1 MTHDDFDFFFK
12 TRRAALREQMRRRI
26 LEPIAFASTRWAAT
40 ATTTVRSIAS
50 ASSVPPLHAED
61 DAKKR
66 TTKVKK
72 KKKNQKSA
80 RESVFPRLPPT
91 RVDPYFSSSSA
102 TSPFRRL
109 IDTKI
114 IPVEEHGL
122 IAWHFFKESTR
133 EREALERLR
142 KKYGASTYVVGGA
155 IRDLLLYKNHRKP
168 FRDVDFVTTAG
179 YKEIKACFGRRA
191 RLVGKRFSVALIN
204 MYDGKWIEMASI
216 EQDPGQIAAVDEE
229 DAVDVGASTELGEGL
244 ASEEVPRTPSGEVDY
259 DVVLRRKRAARPPV
273 EEVEKE
279 TTDDEEAGKTD
290 ASGASDDFFRM
301 VELRDNAYRR
311 DFTVNAMFFDPYRGE
326 ILDFVGGM
334 NDLHEGV
341 VRTVQESHES
351 LKEDPVRMLRAI
363 RLAARHDFVM
373 TKELRAAMRAYGPTL
388 KLASARRVMQEIQTL
403 MENDYGSKSFA
414 LLWHS
419 KLTKFLFPVQHEFL
433 KKRMPPQSTLTFEA
447 SGASIARKDT
457 DKLAKVLFRSL
468 SLLDTRTKKRNDMEK
483 SPGMWLALLVA
494 PVAMARLSGHPAWG
508 EGEHPLPRRFT
519 DRNTRSPKKQEQ
531 LTQQWEAFTV
541 AVMDVL
547 DEMLEKTC
555 SDSGGQDER
564 AEIGILNR
572 SDCAVAFSFLL
583 GYGPLMCTRKDASGW
598 SSIDLDDSPLSDRIR
613 SFVRSKRGVWF
624 DVRPALS
631 YEHNSLVRSVMENAI
646 SDSEHDALE
655 SV

>member
-1 MTHDDFDFFFK
+1 
-12 TRRAALREQMRRRI
+12 MRRRI
-26 LEPIAFASTRWAAT
+26 FEPIALASSRWAT
-40 ATTTVRSIAS
+40 ATTTAVRSIAS
-50 ASSVPPLHAED
+50 SSSVQPSHAAAAADDDAD

-66 TTKVKK
+66 TNKVKR
-72 KKKNQKSA
+72 KKKNQNA
-80 RESVFPRLPPT
+80 REQLFPRLPPT
-91 RVDPYFSSSSA
+91 RVDPYLSSSA
-102 TSPFRRL
+102 TSPFRRY

-114 IPVEEHGL
+114 IPIEEHGL
-122 IAWHFFKESTR
+122 TAWHLFKESTR

-155 IRDLLLYKNHRKP
+155 IRDLLLYKSHRKP

-179 YKEIKACFGRRA
+179 YEEIKACFGRRA
-191 RLVGKRFSVALIN
+191 RLVGKRFSVALVN

-216 EQDPGQIAAVDEE
+216 EQDPGQIAAVDED
-229 DAVDVGASTELGEGL
+229 DAIDVGAVTERGEGL
-244 ASEEVPRTPSGEVDY
+244 TSEEVPRTPSGEVDY
-259 DVVLRRKRAARPPV
+259 DVVLQRKRAARPPI

-279 TTDDEEAGKTD
+279 TLKDNGTSKTD
-290 ASGASDDFFRM
+290 VTNASDDFFRM
-301 VELRDNAYRR
+301 VGLRDNAYKR
-311 DFTVNAMFFDPYRGE
+311 DFTVNAMFFDPYRNE

-334 NDLHEGV
+334 NDLYEGV
-341 VRTVQESHES
+341 VRTIQESHES

-403 MENDYGSKSFA
+403 MENHYSCKSFA

-433 KKRMPPQSTLTFEA
+433 QKRMPPQSTLTFEA
-447 SGASIARKDT
+447 SGANIARKDT
-457 DKLAKVLFRSL
+457 DKLARLLFRSL
-468 SLLDTRTKKRNDMEK
+468 YLLDTRSKKRSDIET

-494 PVAMARLSGHPAWG
+494 PVAMARLSSHPAWG
-508 EGEHPLPRRFT
+508 EGEHRLPKRFS
-519 DRNTRSPKKQEQ
+519 DRNTRSPKKDEQ
-531 LTQQWEAFTV
+531 LNQQWEAFTV
-541 AVMDVL
+541 AVLDVL

-555 SDSGGQDER
+555 ADNGDQDER

-572 SDCAVAFSFLL
+572 SECAVAFSFLL
-583 GYGPLMCTRKDASGW
+583 AHSPLMCTRKNALGW

-613 SFVRSKRGVWF
+613 SFVRSKRGVWY
-624 DVRPALS
+624 DVKPALS
-631 YEHNSLVRSVMENAI
+631 HEHVSLVREALENAI
-646 SDSEHDALE
+646 SDSGNDPLE

>member
-1 MTHDDFDFFFK
+1 
-12 TRRAALREQMRRRI
+12 MRRRI
-26 LEPIAFASTRWAAT
+26 LEPIAFASTRWARTT
-40 ATTTVRSIAS
+40 AAVRSIAS
-50 ASSVPPLHAED
+50 ASSVPPSHAADDAD

-72 KKKNQKSA
+72 KKKNQRSA

-122 IAWHFFKESTR
+122 TAWHVFKESTR

-155 IRDLLLYKNHRKP
+155 IRDLLLYKPHRKP

-179 YKEIKACFGRRA
+179 YEEIKACFGRRA
-191 RLVGKRFSVALIN
+191 RLVGKRFSVALVN

-216 EQDPGQIAAVDEE
+216 EQDPGQVAAVDEE
-229 DAVDVGASTELGEGL
+229 DAVDVGASMELGEGL

-273 EEVEKE
+273 EEVEKKTTEDGE
-279 TTDDEEAGKTD
+279 TGKTD
-290 ASGASDDFFRM
+290 ASDDFFRM

-311 DFTVNAMFFDPYRGE
+311 DFTVNAMFFDPYRSE

-334 NDLHEGV
+334 NDLHEGI

-403 MENDYGSKSFA
+403 MENHYSCKSFA

-433 KKRMPPQSTLTFEA
+433 QKRMPPQSTLTFEA
-447 SGASIARKDT
+447 SGTNIARKDT
-457 DKLAKVLFRSL
+457 DKLARLLFHSL
-468 SLLDTRTKKRNDMEK
+468 YLLDTRSKKQSDIET

-494 PVAMARLSGHPAWG
+494 PVAMARLSGHPAWE

-519 DRNTRSPKKQEQ
+519 DRNTRSPKKVEQ
-531 LTQQWEAFTV
+531 LNQQWEAFTV
-541 AVMDVL
+541 AVLDVL

-555 SDSGGQDER
+555 SDSGDQDER

-583 GYGPLMCTRKDASGW
+583 AHGPLMCARKDASGW

-631 YEHNSLVRSVMENAI
+631 YEHNSLVRGAMENAI
-646 SDSEHDALE
+646 SDSEHNALE

>member
-1 MTHDDFDFFFK
+1 
-12 TRRAALREQMRRRI
+12 MRRRI
-26 LEPIAFASTRWAAT
+26 LEPIAFASTRWARTT
-40 ATTTVRSIAS
+40 AAAVRSIAS
-50 ASSVPPLHAED
+50 ASSVPPSHAADDAD

-66 TTKVKK
+66 TTKVKR

-80 RESVFPRLPPT
+80 REQLFPRLPPT

-122 IAWHFFKESTR
+122 TAWHFFKDSTR

-155 IRDLLLYKNHRKP
+155 IRDLLLYKPHRKP

-179 YKEIKACFGRRA
+179 YEEIKACFGRRA
-191 RLVGKRFSVALIN
+191 RLVGKRFSVALVN

-229 DAVDVGASTELGEGL
+229 DAVDVGASMELGEGL
-244 ASEEVPRTPSGEVDY
+244 TSEEVPRTPSGEVDY
-259 DVVLRRKRAARPPV
+259 DVVLQRKRAARPPI

-279 TTDDEEAGKTD
+279 TTEDKEAGKTD
-290 ASGASDDFFRM
+290 ASDDFFRM
-301 VELRDNAYRR
+301 VELRDNAYKR
-311 DFTVNAMFFDPYRGE
+311 DFTVNAMFFDPYRNE

-403 MENDYGSKSFA
+403 MGNHYSCKSFA

-433 KKRMPPQSTLTFEA
+433 QKRMPSQSTLTFEA
-447 SGASIARKDT
+447 SGANIARKDT
-457 DKLAKVLFRSL
+457 DKLARLLFRSL
-468 SLLDTRTKKRNDMEK
+468 YLLDTRSKKRSDVET

-494 PVAMARLSGHPAWG
+494 PVAMARLSSHPASG
-508 EGEHPLPRRFT
+508 EGEHRLPKRFS
-519 DRNTRSPKKQEQ
+519 DRNTRSPEKDEQ
-531 LTQQWEAFTV
+531 LNQQWEAFTV
-541 AVMDVL
+541 AVLDVL

-555 SDSGGQDER
+555 SDSGDQDER

-583 GYGPLMCTRKDASGW
+583 AHSPLMCTRKNALGW

-613 SFVRSKRGVWF
+613 SFVRSKRGVWY
-624 DVRPALS
+624 DVKPALS
-631 YEHNSLVRSVMENAI
+631 HQHVSLVREALENAI
-646 SDSEHDALE
+646 SDSGNDPLE